1 MGTGAT
7 RSSWVLSGLVVA
19 LIAAAVYLPTLRAGF
34 VYDDS
39 GAIVDNP
46 YIHDQRNL
54 GDVLTGRVLARDVMD
69 NNRPLCLL
77 STMADV
83 AVWGDRPMGFHL
95 TNVLLHAATAA
106 LLALLLMRL
115 LAARVPSGGT
125 VDGGPRRG
133 VQLAAICGAVVFAV
147 HPVTSEAVC
156 VPSFREDLLVA
167 FFIVLGLNLAAA
179 FPGRSRAATWLLGAT
194 VTLCLLAAVA
204 SKESGIA
211 GAALI
216 TLYVW
221 LFRRT
226 EWDARWAWMLAGAWL
241 TGAGF
246 LVARFLLA
254 PASSA
259 IFVTTPVYPGGS
271 FPAMLRI
278 EPRILV
284 YQLETLIRPSLLCAD
299 PGPYSLR
306 GIGWPA
312 VVAVLGGMAALAAVL
327 LRRSPGGLFAMA
339 LFFVP
344 LLPVSNLVPL
354 YCPVADRYLYL
365 PSAGLAL
372 GVTVLV
378 HAAWRRRRWLGAA
391 TVAVLLPVGGLLAGV
406 TLDREAVWRQEVSL
420 WTDTVRKNPA
430 SVRAANNLGFALYD
444 RGEYDLAVREW
455 RRAIS
460 LSEGRHADAWAG
472 LAIGLEKLGHAA
484 EAEEAYRKAVA
495 LERWYGEPERLVRGL
510 IWSKAW
516 ADALETVAQR
526 VREAEEGQ
534 GAAGRQAL
542 P

>member
-1 MGTGAT
+1 M
-7 RSSWVLSGLVVA
+7 VVA

-156 VPSFREDLLVA
+156 VPSFREELLVA

-211 GAALI
+211 GAALL

-259 IFVTTPVYPGGS
+259 IFVTATARRRSTPAG
-271 FPAMLRI
+271 R
-278 EPRILV
+278 
-284 YQLETLIRPSLLCAD
+284 
-299 PGPYSLR
+299 SLR
-306 GIGWPA
+306 CSGSSRGFSSINWRLSSVRPCCARTPA
-312 VVAVLGGMAALAAVL
+312 RTVFAESGGRLSSPCWEAWL
-327 LRRSPGGLFAMA
+327 LWRRSSCEGAREGSLRW
-339 LFFVP
+339 
-344 LLPVSNLVPL
+344 
-354 YCPVADRYLYL
+354 RYSSCLCFRSPTWCLSTVRSRTATFTCRPRAL
-365 PSAGLAL
+365 PSGSRCWCTPRGVVGAGWA
-372 GVTVLV
+372 
-378 HAAWRRRRWLGAA
+378 RRRWLFCCRWAA
-391 TVAVLLPVGGLLAGV
+391 C
-406 TLDREAVWRQEVSL
+406 S
-420 WTDTVRKNPA
+420 
-430 SVRAANNLGFALYD
+430 
-444 RGEYDLAVREW
+444 
-455 RRAIS
+455 
-460 LSEGRHADAWAG
+460 
-472 LAIGLEKLGHAA
+472 
-484 EAEEAYRKAVA
+484 
-495 LERWYGEPERLVRGL
+495 
-510 IWSKAW
+510 
-516 ADALETVAQR
+516 
-526 VREAEEGQ
+526 
-534 GAAGRQAL
+534 QA
-542 P
+542 